1 MKRKIMALSLMT
13 TALLTFTACDSADL
27 ILSLLE
33 DDEGVEEV
41 TSHTDNDIAAS
52 ADTDEAT
59 DLPEENS
66 GTVQIQSHHDNDLQA
81 NEDSDNSYDSSDNGT
96 DNGSLTD
103 AEYNPD
109 ITFSTYDVI
118 NKTDVDED
126 IFKGYKLT
134 MVNFWEPWCGPCVS
148 EMPDLE
154 DLYEDLGSGTGDIN
168 IIGVYSTEEDA
179 MEVLKMCGTTYP
191 VLQYVSDFDSLQS
204 GYVPNTVF
212 FDGDGQIVES
222 NIADYDN
229 CLFVGSRSY
238 DEWKQIIKE
247 LSK

>member
-13 TALLTFTACDSADL
+13 TAFLTFTACDANEL
-27 ILSLLE
+27 IALLEE
-33 DDEGVEEV
+33 DDETVEAV
-41 TSHTDNDIAAS
+41 TGNTDNDIAVS
-52 ADTDEAT
+52 ADTDEEA
-59 DLPEENS
+59 DLPKENPDEIE
-66 GTVQIQSHHDNDLQA
+66 IQSHHKEDLLA
-81 NEDSDNSYDSSDNGT
+81 IIEDSSDNVEG
-96 DNGSLTD
+96 NVSQSD
-103 AEYNPD
+103 ANWDPD

-179 MEVLKMCGTTYP
+179 MDVLKMCGTAYP
-191 VLQYVSDFDSLQS
+191 VLQYVSDFDNLQS

-212 FDGDGQIVES
+212 FDGDGQIVDS